1 MRRSHFSMIAS
12 RPCAAHHLSLCLR
25 SGVKFFVLQS
35 TSRDAGFK
43 SAHRRSDEACGAPSS
58 LDGVIQHGGGRNE
71 DGDFPYGEWTAPY
84 RSPAGAE
91 AVAEAQGKRFDFLLG
106 RRTYHIWSS
115 RWPKIKG
122 GPFADAINAAT
133 KYVATHRPDGL
144 EWGPVETLGAD
155 IVEGVRRVKS
165 KGGPDLIV
173 WGSSTLT
180 PVLLDQGLVDD
191 VVLIASTC
199 PTTGQR
205 NARCKPASGKRI
217 AASDVRV
224 GSTQEGRHT

>member
-1 MRRSHFSMIAS
+1 MRKVRIFEH
-12 RPCAAHHLSLCLR
+12 
-25 SGVKFFVLQS
+25 
-35 TSRDAGFK
+35 T
-43 SAHRRSDEACGAPSS
+43 S
-58 LDGVIQHGGGRNE
+58 LDGVIQHGGGRKE

-84 RSPAGAE
+84 RSPAGAA
-91 AVAEAQGKRFDFLLG
+91 AVVEAQGKRFDLLLG
-106 RRTYHIWSS
+106 RRTYDIWSS
-115 RWPKIKG
+115 YWPKVKG

-165 KGGPDLIV
+165 KDGPDLIV

-191 VVLIASTC
+191 VLLMVYPVLLGRGKRFFSDRVAARELALVSTKATPTGVLINMY
-199 PTTGQR
+199 R
-205 NARCKPASGKRI
+205 H
-217 AASDVRV
+217 V
-224 GSTQEGRHT
+224 GSLRSAP